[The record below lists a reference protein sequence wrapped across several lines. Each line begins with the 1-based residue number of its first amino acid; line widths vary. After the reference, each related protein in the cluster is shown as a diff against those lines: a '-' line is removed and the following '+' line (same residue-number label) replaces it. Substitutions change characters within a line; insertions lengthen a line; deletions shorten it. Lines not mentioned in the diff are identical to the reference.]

1 MNMKATVI
9 IADDH
14 KLFIEGLERILS
26 EMPTVTLLDKLENGK
41 EVLRNLNNT
50 RPDLILMDIDM
61 PIMNGIDALSEI
73 RKLYPEQKVIMLSMH
88 GEKRFIQEVL
98 KLGANGYILKSSSKE
113 DFQEGINRV
122 LQGGKYFSSE
132 VTIELSQSNST
143 FEIHLP
149 NSLSSRENDIIKL
162 VAEGM
167 SSKEIAAHLNI
178 SVRTVETHRK
188 NIMTKMN
195 FQNMADLIRYAIK
208 TGIA

>member
-1 MNMKATVI
+1 MKATVI